1 MDQCPIGNSSQW
13 RKFYAVQ
20 MGCSNRFGAACHGT
34 QRGCKW
40 ELQVTCGFCQLLLL
54 PQEYHFT
61 TKKTGKEKDNKTD
74 TGTEEENKTEA
85 EIYSI

>member
-61 TKKTGKEKDNKTD
+61 TKKMVKERERETKIETV
-74 TGTEEENKTEA
+74 TEEGTEAKTEA
-85 EIYSI
+85 D